1 MAKSRTQKNKF
12 EDYKY
17 RFKEKRIMWNGH
29 VKFRRKANKLS
40 TQRVNMIILSG
51 SNDNGKLK

>member
-51 SNDNGKLK
+51 SNDNGKT